1 MTGFFDSL
9 KPGEPQLSR
18 FYFFIYFFSATVT
31 RPASSTVAGMI

>member
-18 FYFFIYFFSATVT
+18 FFLIYFFSAAVT

>member
-9 KPGEPQLSR
+9 KTGRASALPV
-18 FYFFIYFFSATVT
+18 YFFIYFFSAAVT